1 MGYANVIDNNHTLYN
16 LSAWLGGYYDE
27 DDSMTA
33 SLTFLN
39 DLFQT
44 IGTQIILGPVLAID
58 RASTTKLL
66 YREQTGLAPQNTRY
80 LTVSLVA
87 KRYSGSY
94 CDAYADNISLVF
106 QHN

>member
-1 MGYANVIDNNHTLYN
+1 MSEMINVMGYANVIDNNHTLYN

-44 IGTQIILGPVLAID
+44 IGTQNHTWT
-58 RASTTKLL
+58 SSC
-66 YREQTGLAPQNTRY
+66 YRSSFNY
-80 LTVSLVA
+80 
-87 KRYSGSY
+87 
-94 CDAYADNISLVF
+94 
-106 QHN
+106 